1 MFNRLK
7 CLLIVPAV
15 LTLTGC
21 PAGPVPLAGWERSVP
36 EVGSRN
42 ICCGINPTILEKTY
56 EHRYDLVFSPDGDRK
71 DVTLKTHFEYVLL
84 LPGQPPRKL
93 PFLKTTTRN
102 NDDGRFTALYPVD
115 DDRLWAGYGLAPD
128 ASERDGGAR
137 SDSWHYVVKVFTA
150 DGIVHED
157 ELEVLKTDNRID
169 VDWSVPAFRFHHR
182 NGMALYHLR
191 TGKVTMVAPTAG

>member
-1 MFNRLK
+1 MINQLK
-7 CLLIVPAV
+7 VLLVVPAV

-21 PAGPVPLAGWERSVP
+21 PAGPVPLVGRESSVR
-36 EVGSRN
+36 EVGGRN
-42 ICCGINPTILEKTY
+42 VCCGINPTIVEKTY

-84 LPGQPPRKL
+84 PGRPPRKL
-93 PFLKTTTRN
+93 PFLTTYTRHN
-102 NDDGRFTALYPVD
+102 RDGRFTALYPVD
-115 DDRLWAGYGLAPD
+115 DHRLWAGYGPAPD
-128 ASERDGGAR
+128 TAERDGGAG

-157 ELEVLKTDNRID
+157 ELEVLKTDNHID
-169 VDWSVPAFRFHHR
+169 VDWTVPAFRFHHR

-191 TGKVTMVAPTAG
+191 TGKVTMVPPAAG